1 MFFAVPQAVF
11 AAPPR
16 VIEVDPPSDDA
27 PATLAQDIRII
38 EVQHSDLSHKKKD
51 AKVEK
56 VEEKKTA
63 DAPAPAAEVQMKKV
77 RLTWP
82 VTPSA
87 VRYQVVLLK
96 GAEDKAENVVW
107 STDQCYTNGIELD
120 LVPYGKAAES
130 YYWKCCPLDYSGR
143 ALAKSTPPAPLT
155 VSVAETSASRP
166 SVQSAGV
173 TTANVP

>member
-1 MFFAVPQAVF
+1 MKSRKFLAASAALAAGVFFAVPQAVF

-16 VIEVDPPSDDA
+16 VIEVDSSQDDA

-130 YYWKCCPLDYSGR
+130 YYWNAARS
-143 ALAKSTPPAPLT
+143 
-155 VSVAETSASRP
+155 
-166 SVQSAGV
+166 
-173 TTANVP
+173 TTAAARSRNPRRPRRSRRAR